1 MTGGSG
7 WGSGARRPQPG
18 QLRQVRR
25 LRTEATYRVVAV
37 EPDVVLV
44 EVVSGPG
51 LVPGDRFRFSR
62 EDVEAMEVLSGPAG

>member
-7 WGSGARRPQPG
+7 WARGARRPQPG

-51 LVPGDRFRFSR
+51 LVPGECFRFAHD
-62 EDVEAMEVLSGPAG
+62 DVEAMDVLADPAG